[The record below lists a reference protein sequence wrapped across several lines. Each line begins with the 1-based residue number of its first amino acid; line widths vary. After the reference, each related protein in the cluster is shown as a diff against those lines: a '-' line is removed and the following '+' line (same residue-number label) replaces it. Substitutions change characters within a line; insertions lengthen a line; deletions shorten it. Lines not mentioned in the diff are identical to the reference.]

1 MKSNYLLC
9 KMKVLSGII
18 LIIKGEICMFSFLK
32 PAPDSKNLVPKE
44 KIHSTYIWHQ
54 FGVLLSICIGY
65 IGYYII
71 RLIFT
76 TEQNPIM
83 KNYHFTTAQIGL
95 VLSCFG
101 IGYGISKLFMGA
113 LSDKSNPN
121 RYLATGLFISAFLNI
136 LLGSTKNFYT
146 MMLLMLIMSIAQGM
160 GAAACQRTVQ
170 LWWGKKRRGAIYS
183 IWSSAHNAGAFA
195 CVAIVQLATL
205 LFSNSIR
212 AVFYT
217 ASVVAIII
225 GVFVLLT
232 GSDRPTTVGL
242 PSITDYT
249 GDNVQLDNGEKNNK
263 EVTNLNLAQIFFK
276 YILNNKMVWAI
287 TLTSMFLYLVRYGI
301 MSWIPSYLVQKGFN
315 PSFAKWLVGIFELSA
330 VPGVIIIGALSDFLK
345 NHRAIVCIGCVIGL
359 LVCLTTY
366 FFSHNHALIV
376 IILLIMGSLI
386 YAPLTLVGLMVNEAV
401 PKFAVG
407 SSTGFMGFFQY
418 IFGET
423 LATALIGILVSKFGW
438 IASNT
443 VLYTAAICAFLLL
456 VYILVHENKEI
467 SQKSK

>member
-1 MKSNYLLC
+1 
-9 KMKVLSGII
+9 
-18 LIIKGEICMFSFLK
+18 MFSFLK
-32 PAPDSKNLVPKE
+32 PAPDAEKKVPQE
-44 KIHSTYIWHQ
+44 KIKSTYLWRQ
-54 FGVLLSICIGY
+54 TGVLLSICIGY

-83 KNYHFTTAQIGL
+83 KAYHFTTAQIGL

-121 RYLATGLFISAFLNI
+121 HYLATGLFISAILNI
-136 LLGSTKNFYT
+136 FLGSTKNFYV
-146 MMLLMLIMSIAQGM
+146 MMILMLVMSVAQGM

-183 IWSSAHNAGAFA
+183 IWSSAHNAGAFV
-195 CVAIVQLATL
+195 CVAIVQLAT
-205 LFSNSIR
+205 FMFTGSIR

-225 GVFVLLT
+225 GLFILWA

-242 PSITDYT
+242 PSITKYT
-249 GDNVQLDNGEKNNK
+249 GDEVKLENGEETHT
-263 EVTNLNLAQIFFK
+263 EVSKQSLVKIFVQ
-276 YILNNKMVWAI
+276 YILKNKMVWAI
-287 TLTSMFLYLVRYGI
+287 SLTSMFLYLVRYGI
-301 MSWIPSYLVQKGFN
+301 MSWIPSYLVQKGFT
-315 PSFAKWLVGIFELSA
+315 PDFAKWLVGIFELSA
-330 VPGVIIIGALSDFLK
+330 VPGVIIIGAISDALK
-345 NHRAIVCIGCVIGL
+345 NYRAVVCIGCVLGL
-359 LVCLTTY
+359 IACLTTY
-366 FFSHNHALIV
+366 FFSKNHTLIV

-423 LATALIGILVSKFGW
+423 LATALIGILVAKFGW
-438 IASNT
+438 VASNI
-443 VLYTAAICAFLLL
+443 VLYTAAIMALLL
-456 VYILVHENKEI
+456 LIYILINENKIVKE
-467 SQKSK
+467 